1 MPPKKQVTYGSE
13 DEDSVVE
20 SVESEDEGDDND
32 DYTEED
38 QDDLDLEEDG
48 GDNLSDANSEVGA
61 NYPGYADEDDDNDD
75 PEQRAEIQI
84 MQPNDGDSLP
94 DDLNDLDEE
103 DYNNHLRKFG
113 DVAHQEHVSRFHSE
127 LKAISPEEM
136 QALCTVVRDAQ
147 GNIVDPL
154 HTTMPRMTKY
164 ERTRILSERACQI
177 ERGAPPF
184 IALPDSIIQA
194 HTIAEHEFNAGLLP
208 FIISRPMS
216 GGGMEYW
223 KISDLE
229 II

>member
-13 DEDSVVE
+13 DEDSVVD
-20 SVESEDEGDDND
+20 SVNSEDEGDGDDID
-32 DYTEED
+32 DYTED
-38 QDDLDLEEDG
+38 QDDELELEEEDG
-48 GDNLSDANSEVGA
+48 DNTSDAMGETVE
-61 NYPGYADEDDDNDD
+61 YADEDDEDGA
-75 PEQRAEIQI
+75 EQERTEIQI
-84 MQPNDGDSLP
+84 MQPNDDNDSLP

-113 DVAHQEHVSRFHSE
+113 DVAHREHVSRFHSE

-154 HTTMPRMTKY
+154 HTTMPRLTKY
-164 ERTRILSERACQI
+164 ERTRVLSERACQI
-177 ERGAPPF
+177 DRGAPPF

-194 HTIAEHEFNAGLLP
+194 HTIAEYEFNAGLLP

-223 KISDLE
+223 KLSDLE
-229 II
+229 NI